1 MTTYIRLGIQAVA
14 SGTGEA
20 GRMIKAAALE
30 VQTRKKHQAAYLF
43 GLSIQ
48 EKGRCRNGQ
57 RLIPLYVPQLCS
69 QALYLMSCYTYNKKL
84 GRTS

>member
-48 EKGRCRNGQ
+48 EKDAEMVRDSF
-57 RLIPLYVPQLCS
+57 LS
-69 QALYLMSCYTYNKKL
+69 TYLSSAPKL
-84 GRTS
+84 ST